1 MFAIMYTEVLIFV
14 CYVLEI
20 HGAKIREMNLRKL
33 LARFAMSTQKNKHSV
48 LA

>member
-20 HGAKIREMNLRKL
+20 HGAKMREIENERG
-33 LARFAMSTQKNKHSV
+33 NC
-48 LA
+48 